1 MNPKDYEHYASG
13 LDEVAGIKNANYP
26 VAPPENST
34 EAPSINDVW
43 PDDALPLQA
52 ELEAPAPFPMDALP
66 SVLSDYGRVIQR
78 CTQAPDALVGNS
90 LLAAASLAVQPHANV
105 VLPHGTSVPTSLF
118 IVSVAES
125 GERKSAVDRLAL
137 HAHGTFEK
145 LKSDAAREAIAQF
158 TRLKKQDKETAVIP
172 RETVFLAS
180 DPTVEGLCKLLHAG
194 LPSIGV
200 FSAEGGRFLGGHGM
214 SDETALRTAAGL
226 SLLWDGSPVDRV
238 RSGDGASKI
247 FGRRVALHLMA
258 QPRATFKWLSNPVL
272 RDQGLFSRC
281 LVAYPQ
287 STAGT
292 RMFRNEKA
300 EESPAAIVYVNRM
313 TELLGG
319 KWPVNEF
326 FELQP
331 QHMGIAGAARSLWIK
346 QNDQIE
352 RAISGE
358 FKPIRALASKAAEH
372 MGRMAA
378 VFTMIDNPKATTV
391 LEQAMQQ
398 AALCIE
404 FYLGEAL
411 RLAGVQPLHEKS
423 DQAAMLWVWLG
434 LRGKRHISLPELVQF
449 GPAKLRKAD
458 AIRNVMAVLAD
469 HYMVRKVPDG
479 RVEYDGKGRKD
490 GWEVRL

>member
-1 MNPKDYEHYASG
+1 M
-13 LDEVAGIKNANYP
+13 
-26 VAPPENST
+26 
-34 EAPSINDVW
+34 
-43 PDDALPLQA
+43 
-52 ELEAPAPFPMDALP
+52 
-66 SVLSDYGRVIQR
+66 
-78 CTQAPDALVGNS
+78 
-90 LLAAASLAVQPHANV
+90 QPHANV

-145 LKSDAAREAIAQF
+145 LKSDEAREAIAQF
-158 TRLKKQDKETAVIP
+158 TKLKKQDKETAEIP
-172 RETVFLAS
+172 REAVFLAS

-226 SLLWDGSPVDRV
+226 SLFWDGSPVDRV
-238 RSGDGASKI
+238 RSGDGASKL

-313 TELLGG
+313 TELLGC
-319 KWPVNEF
+319 KWPINEF

-372 MGRMAA
+372 MGRIAA
-378 VFTMIDNPKATTV
+378 VFTMIDNPQATTV
-391 LEQAMQQ
+391 SEQAMER
-398 AALCIE
+398 AALCVE

-458 AIRNVMAVLAD
+458 AMRKVMDVLAD
-469 HYMVRKVPDG
+469 HYMARRVPDG
-479 RVEYDGKGRKD
+479 MVEYDGKSRKE

>member
-1 MNPKDYEHYASG
+1 MNNV
-13 LDEVAGIKNANYP
+13 LKNPLLAP
-26 VAPPENST
+26 VT
-34 EAPSINDVW
+34 DGW

-52 ELEAPAPFPMDALP
+52 ELEAAAAYPMDALP
-66 SVLSDYGRVIQR
+66 PVLADYGRVIQR
-78 CTQAPDALVGNS
+78 CIQAPDALVGNS

-105 VLPHGTSVPTSLF
+105 VLPYGASVPASLF
-118 IVSVAES
+118 VVSVAES

-137 HAHGTFEK
+137 HAHATFEK
-145 LKSDAAREAIAQF
+145 VKSDEAREAIAEF
-158 TRLKKQDKETAVIP
+158 AKLKKQDKETAEIP
-172 RETVFLAS
+172 REALFLTS

-226 SLLWDGSPVDRV
+226 SLFWDGSPVDRV
-238 RSGDGASKI
+238 RAVDGASKL

-258 QPRATFKWLSNPVL
+258 QPRATFQWLSNPVL

-281 LVAYPQ
+281 LVAYPA

-300 EESPAAIVYVNRM
+300 DQAPEAVAYVNRM

-319 KWPVNEF
+319 TWPINEF
-326 FELQP
+326 HELQP
-331 QHMGIAGAARSLWIK
+331 QHMGIGGAARSLWIE
-346 QNDQIE
+346 QHNQIE
-352 RAISGE
+352 AAIGGDL
-358 FKPIRALASKAAEH
+358 KPIRALASKAAEH

-378 VFTMIDNPKATTV
+378 VFTMIDNPGATGVT
-391 LEQAMQQ
+391 EEGMQR
-398 AALCIE
+398 AALCVE

-423 DQAAMLWVWLG
+423 DQAATLWAWLAK
-434 LRGKRHISLPELVQF
+434 RGKRHISLPELVQK
-449 GPAKLRKAD
+449 GPLKLRKAD
-458 AIRNVMAVLAD
+458 AMRNVMDVLAD

-479 RVEYDGKGRKD
+479 MVEYDSKSRKE

>member
-1 MNPKDYEHYASG
+1 M
-13 LDEVAGIKNANYP
+13 
-26 VAPPENST
+26 
-34 EAPSINDVW
+34 SILITNIMQLPATDGW

-52 ELEAPAPFPMDALP
+52 ELEASAPFPMEALP
-66 SVLSDYGRVIQR
+66 VVLADYGRVIQR

-105 VLPHGTSVPTSLF
+105 VLPYGASVPTSLF

-137 HAHGTFEK
+137 HAHATFEK
-145 LKSDAAREAIAQF
+145 VKSDEAREAITQF
-158 TRLKKQDKETAVIP
+158 TKLKKQDKETAEIP
-172 RETVFLAS
+172 REAVFLAS
-180 DPTVEGLCKLLHAG
+180 DPTVEGLCKLLNAG

-226 SLLWDGSPVDRV
+226 SLFWDGSPVDRV
-238 RSGDGASKI
+238 RSGDGASKL

-258 QPRATFKWLSNPVL
+258 QPRATFQWLSNPVL

-281 LVAYPQ
+281 LVAYPR

-300 EESPAAIVYVNRM
+300 EESPAALAYVNRM
-313 TELLGG
+313 TDLLGDT
-319 KWPVNEF
+319 WPVNEF

-331 QHMGIAGAARSLWIK
+331 QHMAISSGARSLWIE
-346 QNDQIE
+346 QHDQIE
-352 RAISGE
+352 AAINSDL
-358 FKPIRALASKAAEH
+358 KPIRALASKAAEH
-372 MGRMAA
+372 IGRMAA
-378 VFTMIDNPKATTV
+378 VFTLIDNHGATTV
-391 LEQAMQQ
+391 SEEAMQR
-398 AALCIE
+398 AALCGE
-404 FYLGEAL
+404 FYLDEAL

-423 DQAAMLWVWLG
+423 DQAAMLWDWLCM
-434 LRGKRHISLPELVQF
+434 RGKRHISLPELLQF

-458 AIRNVMAVLAD
+458 AMRSVMDFLAD
-469 HYMVRKVPDG
+469 HYMVRKVPG
-479 RVEYDGKGRKD
+479 GMVEYNGKARQE